1 MALRNMVY
9 IGDDTLRKRAKEVT
23 DFGERTNMLIDDMW
37 DTMKSKNGL
46 GLAAPQVGILR
57 RIAIINVP
65 AAVNKEDGAEEDGSE
80 GGTKTEADIGAEN
93 DNGAG
98 SGSETEISTDNNI
111 EKNTENSDTK
121 DIKAAESDKKHGKYE
136 LINPVLLESDG
147 EICLQEGCLSVPEK
161 LGKVKRPTWV
171 KVLAQDRNGEE
182 FTFEGE
188 DMLARAICH
197 ELDHLNGVLF
207 VDIAEEIEDLNEN

>member
-9 IGDDTLRKRAKEVT
+9 IGDDTLRKRAKAVT

-57 RIAIINVP
+57 RVAIVDVP
-65 AAVNKEDGAEEDGSE
+65 APVHDEEHENTSEDAAE
-80 GGTKTEADIGAEN
+80 KTFQPD
-93 DNGAG
+93 
-98 SGSETEISTDNNI
+98 T
-111 EKNTENSDTK
+111 EKNETN
-121 DIKAAESDKKHGKYE
+121 ESNKIDNEKKYGKYE
-136 LINPVLLESDG
+136 LINPVILESDG

-161 LGKVKRPTWV
+161 LGTVKRPAWI
-171 KVLAQDRNGEE
+171 KVQAQDRYGAV
-182 FTFEGE
+182 FTVEGE